1 MNTLAILGL
10 TLIILVIYGVGIYN
24 RLVRQK
30 VATDNAWSQIDV
42 QLKRR
47 YDLIPNLVETAKG
60 YAKHEQETLEQVITA
75 RNSAMA
81 AASQGDVRGVS
92 EAEGMLAGMLRQ
104 VFALSES
111 YPELKA
117 NENFLQLQ
125 EELTSTEN
133 KVSFSRQHYNDSV
146 GLFNTSIQQFPNN
159 IVAGFTGFNARE
171 FFELDEAELKAAQQ
185 PPSVNFN

>member
-1 MNTLAILGL
+1 MNALIVIG
-10 TLIILVIYGVGIYN
+10 IILLFLVLYGINVYN
-24 RLVRQK
+24 TLVRQK

-60 YAKHEQETLEQVITA
+60 YAKHEQETLDKVIQA
-75 RNSAMA
+75 RNSAMSA
-81 AASQGDVRGVS
+81 AAHGDVRGVS
-92 EAEGMLAGMLRQ
+92 EAEGVLSGMLRQ
-104 VFALSES
+104 VFALSEA
-111 YPELKA
+111 YPDLKA
-117 NENFLQLQ
+117 NENFLRLQ

-159 IVAGFTGFNARE
+159 LVAGFTGFNARE
-171 FFELDEAELKAAQQ
+171 FFELEEAELKAAQQ

>member
-146 GLFNTSIQQFPNN
+146 GIFNTSIQQFPNN

>member
-171 FFELDEAELKAAQQ
+171 FFELDEAELKDAQQ
-185 PPSVNFN
+185 PP